1 MWGRAA
7 DHPEQKGSWLSAAP
21 DSGTQLYFGAFANGH
36 KRKPHRFEKL
46 LSAAVLGLQGNK
58 THPKPASERVLSH
71 TLIPPVVQS
80 EISTA
85 APGVGHRH
93 TGGLSSCQQCCHHTS
108 SWRRQI
114 LAVTLISYFFS
125 FSRTDSP
132 LPPLAFTQ
140 RKLKYCVF
148 ALQTLKNQQDL
159 QKVRQ
164 GSRIELRS
172 SFLLLV
178 LSLVERAQYIS
189 SEQWGQVGTF
199 ADSPVGTGHISA
211 PRGAA
216 PGAPD
221 LISVNISGTETKG
234 QPG

>member
-1 MWGRAA
+1 M
-7 DHPEQKGSWLSAAP
+7 
-21 DSGTQLYFGAFANGH
+21 
-36 KRKPHRFEKL
+36 
-46 LSAAVLGLQGNK
+46 LGLQGNK

-211 PRGAA
+211 PRGAV